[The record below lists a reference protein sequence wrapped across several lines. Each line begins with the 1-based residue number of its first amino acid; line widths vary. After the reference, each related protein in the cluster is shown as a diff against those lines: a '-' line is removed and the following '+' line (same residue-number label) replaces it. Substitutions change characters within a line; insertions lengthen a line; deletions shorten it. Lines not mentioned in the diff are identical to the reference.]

1 MKKNLKIYLASPRGF
16 CAGVKRA
23 IDIVEKSLTKYGKP
37 VYVRHEIVHNK
48 QVVENLKKKG
58 AVFVEELSDIKDSTR
73 PVIFSAHGV
82 PKSVPEEAEQK
93 KLSFV
98 DATCPL
104 VSKVHRESEQLFKK
118 GYDIILIGHNNHPE
132 VIGTM
137 GQLPKGSIKLVET
150 IDDASSLDINQFLRP
165 LAYITQTTLSVDD
178 TAEIIE
184 KLKEKF
190 PNIKQPIKEDIC
202 YATTNRQIAVK
213 NIAPKCDMF
222 FVIGSRN
229 SSNSVR
235 LVEVAKKAGC
245 KNSQLM
251 YFEKEIPIKDIQNSS
266 GKEYSNKVLF
276 GDYIDYYVNA
286 KFSGSFQVS
295 YRNASDG
302 QNGSLEMQL
311 ITAQEL
317 GKLPFITHR
326 MVLML
331 LQIGKLNIP

>member
-23 IDIVEKSLTKYGKP
+23 IDIVEKSITKYGKP

-48 QVVENLKKKG
+48 QVVEDLKKKG

-150 IDDASSLDINQFLRP
+150 VNDASLLNNKNFSKP

-178 TAEIIE
+178 TAEIIS
-184 KLKEKF
+184 KLKERF

-202 YATTNRQIAVK
+202 YATTNRQLAVK

-245 KNSQLM
+245 ENSMLM
-251 YFEKEIPIKDIQNSS
+251 HFEKEIPTEKLKNSEVIGISS
-266 GKEYSNKVLF
+266 GASAPEQLVQNLLNEVKKEREVTIEEVIVAEEKVVF
-276 GDYIDYYVNA
+276 
-286 KFSGSFQVS
+286 
-295 YRNASDG
+295 
-302 QNGSLEMQL
+302 
-311 ITAQEL
+311 
-317 GKLPFITHR
+317 KLP
-326 MVLML
+326 
-331 LQIGKLNIP
+331 KELN

>member
-23 IDIVEKSLTKYGKP
+23 IEIVEKSLNKYGKP

-48 QVVENLKKKG
+48 QVVNDLKKKG
-58 AVFVEELSDIKDSTR
+58 AVFIEELSDIKDNTR

-82 PKSVPEEAEQK
+82 PKSVPKEAEEK

-104 VSKVHRESEQLFKK
+104 VSKVHRESEQLYKR

-137 GQLPKGSIKLVET
+137 GQLPDGSIKLIETAADVDLLKVENF
-150 IDDASSLDINQFLRP
+150 SKP

-178 TAEIIE
+178 TAEIID
-184 KLKEKF
+184 KLKRKF

-202 YATTNRQIAVK
+202 YATTNRQKAVK
-213 NIAPKCDMF
+213 EIAPKCDMF

-245 KNSQLM
+245 EKSLLMHSEQKIPMDELMNS
-251 YFEKEIPIKDIQNSS
+251 KTVGISS
-266 GKEYSNKVLF
+266 GASAPDHLIQKLLEHLKKERE
-276 GDYIDYYVNA
+276 I
-286 KFSGSFQVS
+286 
-295 YRNASDG
+295 
-302 QNGSLEMQL
+302 SLEEVTVAEEKV
-311 ITAQEL
+311 IF
-317 GKLPFITHR
+317 KLPR
-326 MVLML
+326 E
-331 LQIGKLNIP
+331 LQ

>member
-23 IDIVEKSLTKYGKP
+23 IDIVEKSITKYGKP

-48 QVVENLKKKG
+48 QVVEDLKKKG

-150 IDDASSLDINQFLRP
+150 VNDASLLDNKNFSKP
-165 LAYITQTTLSVDD
+165 VAYITQTTLSVDD
-178 TAEIIE
+178 TAEIIL

-202 YATTNRQIAVK
+202 YATTNRQLAVK
-213 NIAPKCDMF
+213 KIAPKCDMF

-245 KNSQLM
+245 KNSMLM
-251 YFEKEIPIKDIQNSS
+251 YFEKEIPMKELKNSNIIGISS
-266 GKEYSNKVLF
+266 GASAPEQLVQNLLNEVKKDREITIEEVIVAEEKVVF
-276 GDYIDYYVNA
+276 
-286 KFSGSFQVS
+286 
-295 YRNASDG
+295 
-302 QNGSLEMQL
+302 
-311 ITAQEL
+311 
-317 GKLPFITHR
+317 KLP
-326 MVLML
+326 
-331 LQIGKLNIP
+331 KELN

>member
-23 IDIVEKSLTKYGKP
+23 VEIVEKSLNKYGKP

-48 QVVENLKKKG
+48 EVVNDLKKKG
-58 AVFVEELSDIKDSTR
+58 AIFIEELSDIKDNSR

-82 PKSVPEEAEQK
+82 PKSVPKEAKEK

-104 VSKVHRESEQLFKK
+104 VSKVHRESEQLYKK

-137 GQLPKGSIKLVET
+137 GQLPDGSIKLIETAADVDFLKVEHF
-150 IDDASSLDINQFLRP
+150 SKP

-178 TAEIIE
+178 TAEIID
-184 KLKEKF
+184 KLKRKF
-190 PNIKQPIKEDIC
+190 PNIKQPVKEDIC
-202 YATTNRQIAVK
+202 YATTNRQKAVK
-213 NIAPKCDMF
+213 EIAPKCDMF

-245 KNSQLM
+245 KNSLLM
-251 YFEKEIPIKDIQNSS
+251 HSGQKIPIDELMNSEIVGISS
-266 GKEYSNKVLF
+266 G
-276 GDYIDYYVNA
+276 
-286 KFSGSFQVS
+286 
-295 YRNASDG
+295 ASAPDHLI
-302 QNGSLEMQL
+302 QKLLEFLKKDREISLEEV
-311 ITAQEL
+311 IVAEEKVIF
-317 GKLPFITHR
+317 KLPRELH
-326 MVLML
+326 
-331 LQIGKLNIP
+331 